1 MANNTPIV
9 DNAEQFMH
17 FPQPQA
23 TSIYFEGQRP
33 GRPPLG
39 FVYSDVARRLEN
51 ELNELK
57 QKLIKQEIK

>member
-1 MANNTPIV
+1 MATNTPIV
-9 DNAEQFMH
+9 DKAEQFIH
-17 FPQPQA
+17 FTQPQV
-23 TSIYFEGQRP
+23 TSSYFEGQRP

-57 QKLIKQEIK
+57 QKLIKMEAE